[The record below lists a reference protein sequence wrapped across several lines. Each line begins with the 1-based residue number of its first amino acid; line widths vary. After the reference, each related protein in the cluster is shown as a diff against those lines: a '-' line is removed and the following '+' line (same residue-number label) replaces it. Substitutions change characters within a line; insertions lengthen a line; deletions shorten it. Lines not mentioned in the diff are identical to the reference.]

1 MNIHPHCGISLSKK
15 DLVQFGA
22 ELEVMELNQFL
33 GGDSPDIE
41 FLNEQEGSVHPSGL
55 GIGPGL
61 MPLTQQICAAPAV
74 FAGFRL

>member
-1 MNIHPHCGISLSKK
+1 MRHFCVNIYPHFGISLSKT

-41 FLNEQEGSVHPSGL
+41 FLNEQEGSVHGQSL
-55 GIGPGL
+55 RTTS
-61 MPLTQQICAAPAV
+61 MQC
-74 FAGFRL
+74 